1 MGVYADAMT
10 DDNTPS
16 RNDDTP
22 SEPSPT
28 APPGAPPSVH
38 EPTPD
43 ATPERELWSGGPSQ
57 WVNAHWYGLCV
68 VLIPVLLIVAS
79 FYFGVWWLFL
89 LSVIPLAFAGY
100 RYLKTA
106 TTRYTLATE
115 RLKWRWGVLA
125 RHTEEVELYRVRDL
139 GYTQPLWQRAVGL
152 GTIEVTSTDE
162 RTPHIVLGAIRDADR
177 VREYFR
183 ESTERMRQLRS
194 VRDIDMS

>member
-1 MGVYADAMT
+1 MT
-10 DDNTPS
+10 DDNTRQP
-16 RNDDTP
+16 D
-22 SEPSPT
+22 EPMSDPRP
-28 APPGAPPSVH
+28 APAAA
-38 EPTPD
+38 PTP
-43 ATPERELWSGGPSQ
+43 EEELWSGGPSQ
-57 WVNAHWYGLCV
+57 WVNAHWYALCV
-68 VLIPVLLIVAS
+68 VLIPILLIVAS

-106 TTRYTLATE
+106 TTRYTLTTE
-115 RLKWRWGVLA
+115 RLKWRWGILA

-139 GYTQPLWQRAVGL
+139 GYTQPLHQRVLGL

-183 ESTERMRQLRS
+183 ESTERMRQLRG